1 MKTIILN
8 EKQMEILKEGMDRH
22 SFISHVKDYLK
33 QLFKNPIYAKPD
45 SFLIANGLDGETLKK
60 HLEDKNIIVKHTS
73 IKNDGGK
80 DMFHVRYSLSANDGD
95 RPLRRL
101 YAELFESNIIENT
114 VLNET
119 DCCFAL
125 GDGGVDSNNGTY
137 ETTLTKTPQRRKT
150 IYITKEQYDMLRE
163 EAVMDTAIGDFGYDA
178 PPFKKKKDPAYNHKN
193 MMKKSF
199 NNE

>member
-80 DMFHVRYSLSANDGD
+80 DMFHVRYSLSTNDGD

>member
-1 MKTIILN
+1 MKTVIINQEQANILS
-8 EKQMEILKEGMDRH
+8 EKMDRH
-22 SFISHVKDYLK
+22 SFISHVRDYMK
-33 QLFKNPIYAKPD
+33 RLFNNPINTQPD

-60 HLEDKNIIVKHTS
+60 HLEDENIIVKKTH

-80 DMFHVRYSLSANDGD
+80 DMFCIRYSASASDGD

-101 YAELFESNIIENT
+101 YAKLFESNIIEDT

-119 DCCFAL
+119 DCGGAL
-125 GDGGVDSNNGTY
+125 GGGGDNPDAGTFVAP
-137 ETTLTKTPQRRKT
+137 LSKPIRRKT
-150 IYITKEQYDMLRE
+150 IYITQEQYDMLKE
-163 EAVMDTAIGDFGYDA
+163 EAVMDTTFGDFGYDA

>member
-1 MKTIILN
+1 MKTIIIS
-8 EKQMEILKEGMDRH
+8 EEQAKVLKEGMDRH
-22 SFISHVKDYLK
+22 SFISHVKDYIK

-60 HLEDKNIIVKHTS
+60 QLEDNNIIVKHTS

-80 DMFHVRYSLSANDGD
+80 DMFHVRYSLSTNDGD

-101 YAELFESNIIENT
+101 YAKMFEENIVEGTI
-114 VLNET
+114 LNET
-119 DCCFAL
+119 DCGSCMQAG
-125 GDGGVDSNNGTY
+125 GDKPEAGTFI
-137 ETTLTKTPQRRKT
+137 EPLSKPIRRKT
-150 IYITKEQYDMLRE
+150 IYVTKEQYQRLQE

-178 PPFKKKKDPAYNHKN
+178 PPFKKKKDPTYNHKN

-199 NNE
+199 NNEQ

>member
-119 DCCFAL
+119 DCGFAL

-137 ETTLTKTPQRRKT
+137 ETTITKTPQRRKT

>member
-95 RPLRRL
+95 RLLRRL
-101 YAELFESNIIENT
+101 YAELFESNIIEFVNKYGPDRFGKLMDNAIT
-114 VLNET
+114 LVEFKLEKLKKELDITTT
-119 DCCFAL
+119 DGKIEYLKRIAVIISKIESSIEK
-125 GDGGVDSNNGTY
+125 D
-137 ETTLTKTPQRRKT
+137 
-150 IYITKEQYDMLRE
+150 IYI
-163 EAVMDTAIGDFGYDA
+163 
-178 PPFKKKKDPAYNHKN
+178 KKVKRI
-193 MMKKSF
+193 
-199 NNE
+199 